1 MSAAS
6 AGAETPKD
14 DAPSEEIDLSRAW
27 LDRDIGWLEFN
38 ARVLHEAL
46 DQRTPL
52 LERVK
57 FLAIFSSNLDEFFMK
72 RMALIRPMAG
82 DSSLVAQERREQL
95 LVKREMIL
103 SLLQR
108 EAQCYSDVLRPELAG
123 HGVHLLN
130 WSDLTS
136 EQQAEV
142 SAFFDTQISPVL
154 TPLGL
159 DTAHPFPYV
168 SNLSTSWAFRLQDPV
183 SAESILVRV
192 KVPPEIPQWVRVRI
206 GVAPPARVFIGLDQV
221 IAANADRLFP
231 GMVIESASLFRVC
244 RDAEVDLDD
253 DDVDGEGTRA
263 LVEREVQQR
272 RFEPVV
278 RLEVQPDADPEM
290 LAELKERFALDAED
304 IYEMTALLDYTTLF
318 EIAALEVESL
328 RDPPWTPLAPVAL
341 DTLDGDIFSAI
352 RAGDVLLHHPY
363 ESFYASVER
372 FIREAADD
380 PLTVSIKMTVYRVG
394 DDTPFVRS
402 LISAAEAG
410 KQVACVIE
418 LKARFDEERNLHWSR
433 ELEKVGAHVVFGV
446 SGLKTHS
453 KAALVIRQEE
463 GGVRAYAHIGT
474 GNYHART
481 ARLYEDVGLL
491 TANPAVTRDVV
502 TLFHFLTGRSRTPQ
516 SRHPGCRTD
525 EHASRV
531 RPPDRARSRQ
541 SRRRLPLADRGQ
553 AEPTR
558 GSRHLRPPFES
569 LSGGRAG
576 RPHRPRLLLS
586 GSRRPRP
593 DRERPCSLHHRAV
606 SRTLPDLSLRL
617 GLRRPA
623 PGALPDRIGRLD
635 DPESLDARRGRGAG
649 LGATPPRPPLGD
661 PRGLPRRHPQRLAN
675 AVRRPLPPAP
685 AARQRR
691 PRRERHARDDDATC
705 TRDSRSVAAQT
716 RDQEQQ
722 GRLVQGSRGNILN
735 LTSRCGG

>member
-1 MSAAS
+1 M
-6 AGAETPKD
+6 D
-14 DAPSEEIDLSRAW
+14 DAGPSETIDLSRAW
-27 LDRDIGWLEFN
+27 LDRDVGWLEFN

-72 RMALIRPMAG
+72 RIALIRPMPG
-82 DSSLVAQERREQL
+82 DSSLVAEERREQL
-95 LVKREMIL
+95 TIKREMIL

-108 EAQCYSDVLRPELAG
+108 EARCYLDVVRPELAD
-123 HGVHLLN
+123 HGVHLRN
-130 WSDLTS
+130 WNDLTR

-159 DTAHPFPYV
+159 DAAHPFPYV

-183 SAESILVRV
+183 SAESVLVRV
-192 KVPPEIPQWVRVRI
+192 KVPRELRQWVRVRV
-206 GVAPPARVFIGLDQV
+206 GVEPPARVFLGLDQV

-244 RDAEVDLDD
+244 RDAEVELDD
-253 DDVDGEGTRA
+253 DDVDGEGKRA

-278 RLEVQPDADPEM
+278 RLEVQPDADPAM
-290 LAELKERFALDAED
+290 LAELMERFALDAED
-304 IYEMTALLDYTTLF
+304 VYEMTALLDYTTLF
-318 EIAALEVESL
+318 EIAALEIEPL
-328 RDPPWTPLAPVAL
+328 HDPPWTPLAPIAL

-394 DDTPFVRS
+394 DDTPFVQS
-402 LISAAEAG
+402 LIRAAEAG

-418 LKARFDEERNLHWSR
+418 LNARFDEERNLHWSR

-491 TANPAVTRDVV
+491 TVSPAVTRDVV

-516 SRHPGCRTD
+516 FDTLVVAPMNMRAEFVRLIEREITNHAAGLPARIVAKLNQLEDPRICALLSQASQAGVPVDLIVRGFCCLVPGVPGLT
-525 EHASRV
+525 ENIRV
-531 RPPDRARSRQ
+531 RSIIGRFLEHSRIYHFASGSDDPLDGHFLIGSADWMTRNLSKRVEAAVPISERRLRARLWEMLEVS
-541 SRRRLPLADRGQ
+541 LAD
-553 AEPTR
+553 TR
-558 GSRHLRPPFES
+558 SAWQMQPDGRYLQLRPHDND
-569 LSGGRAG
+569 G
-576 RPHRPRLLLS
+576 
-586 GSRRPRP
+586 
-593 DRERPCSLHHRAV
+593 
-606 SRTLPDLSLRL
+606 
-617 GLRRPA
+617 
-623 PGALPDRIGRLD
+623 PGANGTHETMMQLARATHDR
-635 DPESLDARRGRGAG
+635 
-649 LGATPPRPPLGD
+649 
-661 PRGLPRRHPQRLAN
+661 
-675 AVRRPLPPAP
+675 
-685 AARQRR
+685 
-691 PRRERHARDDDATC
+691 
-705 TRDSRSVAAQT
+705 
-716 RDQEQQ
+716 
-722 GRLVQGSRGNILN
+722 
-735 LTSRCGG
+735 

>member
-1 MSAAS
+1 MCATSAQAD
-6 AGAETPKD
+6 TPKD
-14 DAPSEEIDLSRAW
+14 DAAPSEAIDLSAAW

-72 RMALIRPMAG
+72 RVALIRVMPG

-108 EAQCYSDVLRPELAG
+108 EARCYLDVVRPELAG

-159 DTAHPFPYV
+159 DAAHPFPYV

-183 SAESILVRV
+183 SAESVLVRV
-192 KVPPEIPQWVRVRI
+192 KVPRELQQWVRVRA
-206 GVAPPARVFIGLDQV
+206 GVEPPARVFIGLDQV
-221 IAANADRLFP
+221 IAANAEALFP

-244 RDAEVDLDD
+244 RDAEVELDD
-253 DDVDGEGTRA
+253 DDVDGEGKRA

-278 RLEVQPDADPEM
+278 RLEVQPDADSAM
-290 LAELKERFALDAED
+290 LAELKERFALDD
-304 IYEMTALLDYTTLF
+304 DDVYEMTALLDYTTLF
-318 EIAALEVESL
+318 EIAALEIAPL

-394 DDTPFVRS
+394 DDTPFVQS
-402 LISAAEAG
+402 LIRAAEAG

-418 LKARFDEERNLHWSR
+418 LNARFDEARNLHWSR

-502 TLFHFLTGRSRTPQ
+502 TLFHFLTGRSRTPEFETLVVAPMNMRAEFVRLIEREVTNHAAGLPARIVAKLNQ
-516 SRHPGCRTD
+516 LEDPRICALLSKASQAGVPVDLIVRGFCCLVPGVPGLT
-525 EHASRV
+525 ENLRV
-531 RPPDRARSRQ
+531 RSIIGRFLEHSRIYHFASGSDDPLEGHFLIGSADWMTRNLSKRVEAAVPVSERRLRARLWEILEVS
-541 SRRRLPLADRGQ
+541 LAD
-553 AEPTR
+553 TR
-558 GSRHLRPPFES
+558 SAWQMQSDGRYLQLRPHDND
-569 LSGGRAG
+569 G
-576 RPHRPRLLLS
+576 
-586 GSRRPRP
+586 
-593 DRERPCSLHHRAV
+593 
-606 SRTLPDLSLRL
+606 
-617 GLRRPA
+617 
-623 PGALPDRIGRLD
+623 PGADGTH
-635 DPESLDARRGRGAG
+635 E
-649 LGATPPRPPLGD
+649 TMM
-661 PRGLPRRHPQRLAN
+661 RLAR
-675 AVRRPLPPAP
+675 AIHDR
-685 AARQRR
+685 
-691 PRRERHARDDDATC
+691 
-705 TRDSRSVAAQT
+705 
-716 RDQEQQ
+716 
-722 GRLVQGSRGNILN
+722 
-735 LTSRCGG
+735 